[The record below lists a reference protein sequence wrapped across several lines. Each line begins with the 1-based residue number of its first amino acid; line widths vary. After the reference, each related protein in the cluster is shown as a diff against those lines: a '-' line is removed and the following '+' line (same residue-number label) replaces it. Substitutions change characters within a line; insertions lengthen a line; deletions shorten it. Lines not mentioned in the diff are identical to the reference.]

1 MMPSRRRRSVGRGRG
16 RGRGTS
22 LAFALALT
30 LAALALVASD
40 PFAGPEGVAA
50 SPPVAGP
57 GLPAARPPSV
67 GDRGR
72 RGRRLEEVVV
82 VVEDDH
88 DHEHDHGH
96 GDEGGAAEDDHD
108 DHDHG
113 AEEED
118 GDHEDHD
125 HADRDHEGEEVDDH
139 SGNDHSDH
147 DHSDHD
153 HSSATG
159 SSESA
164 AGDEKK
170 PWGEVIGAALLVNVA
185 TLSGLFLLFLPAIQA
200 GWLRAQ
206 GKDLGPQQSIRSIHG
221 KAFDV
226 CVPAFAVGALMAT
239 AVFLIFPEAMHL
251 IEGAHDDH
259 AGHDD
264 HRGRFLA
271 DDGDDNEE
279 GANAAKFGCSL
290 LGGFLLPM
298 IVSLFFP
305 HSHDD
310 DLDALEA
317 HPKVAAKAEAEKLCD
332 STASKEVELGPA
344 AATVTAAEEEV
355 ELGPVAATV
364 TAAEAVPL
372 AEEETAAGGAPAPAS
387 AAAATPAPA
396 APPINYRLMWTV
408 LIGDGFHNLADGI
421 FIGIAFLG
429 CSSSLAWTITAVTIF
444 HELVQELADFIIL
457 TRFCG
462 LSVMRACVV
471 NFLSGERTTSARD
484 RGSGARFPLLLSL

>member
-1 MMPSRRRRSVGRGRG
+1 M
-16 RGRGTS
+16 
-22 LAFALALT
+22 
-30 LAALALVASD
+30 
-40 PFAGPEGVAA
+40 
-50 SPPVAGP
+50 
-57 GLPAARPPSV
+57 
-67 GDRGR
+67 
-72 RGRRLEEVVV
+72 
-82 VVEDDH
+82 
-88 DHEHDHGH
+88 
-96 GDEGGAAEDDHD
+96 
-108 DHDHG
+108 
-113 AEEED
+113 
-118 GDHEDHD
+118 
-125 HADRDHEGEEVDDH
+125 
-139 SGNDHSDH
+139 
-147 DHSDHD
+147 
-153 HSSATG
+153 
-159 SSESA
+159 
-164 AGDEKK
+164 
-170 PWGEVIGAALLVNVA
+170 NVA

-206 GKDLGPQQSIRSIHG
+206 GKDLGPQQSIQSIHG

-239 AVFLIFPEAMHL
+239 AVFLIFPEAMHR
-251 IEGAHDDH
+251 EYQRRARARPMA
-259 AGHDD
+259 AGGRRVPRLTPRRPRLAAVFAASSLVPPRRRQSS
-264 HRGRFLA
+264 RGRTTTTRGTTTIAGGFWRTMA
-271 DDGDDNEE
+271 TTTKREPTRERPSSRAPGRTSSRRRDRR
-279 GANAAKFGCSL
+279 GAPERRPRRVRRSRPLTCPPPLPRRAKFGCSL

-317 HPKVAAKAEAEKLCD
+317 HPKVAAKTEAEKLGD